1 MQHDAFSGDTP
12 SCPWRREVPLWIS
25 LGSSMSP
32 RLGCYR
38 HQDAPELAADN
49 VSHLELGGSA
59 MAKNLTVDLGED
71 RPGRLATAC
80 EALGSAKV
88 NIDGLCE
95 AGGQLHLLVASPAK
109 AKKAIEKAGLR
120 VAGEHDVIVR
130 KVVNRP
136 GQGGR
141 VLRALADADINVEFA
156 YIPRD
161 SASSRKPF
169 WRFRSES

>member
-1 MQHDAFSGDTP
+1 MSLPVAECPVDQPLLGGETKTRPRDT
-12 SCPWRREVPLWIS
+12 
-25 LGSSMSP
+25 
-32 RLGCYR
+32 
-38 HQDAPELAADN
+38 PELAADN
-49 VSHLELGGSA
+49 LVHLELGGSA
-59 MAKNLTVDLGED
+59 MAKDLTVDLGED

-109 AKKAIEKAGLR
+109 AKKAIEKAGFR
-120 VAGEHDVIVR
+120 VTGEHDVIVR

-141 VLRALADADINVEFA
+141 VLRALADADVNVEFA
-156 YIPRD
+156 YMAAGTRLVVGVNDLSMARRVLGKHPFIKR
-161 SASSRKPF
+161 SR
-169 WRFRSES
+169 S